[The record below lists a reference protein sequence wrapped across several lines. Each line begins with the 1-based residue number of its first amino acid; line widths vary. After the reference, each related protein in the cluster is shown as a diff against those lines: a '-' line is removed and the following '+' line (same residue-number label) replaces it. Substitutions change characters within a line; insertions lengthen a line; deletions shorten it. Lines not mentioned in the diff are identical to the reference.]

1 METELKR
8 LFLALLVPLALGLA
22 ACDSGQATT
31 TAPATTDNA
40 VSAEQKLLLGT
51 LKLSGSQVITKDQAA
66 RLLPLWESIRDLNQG
81 MAPGGDTDTQVQI
94 DDLASQISS
103 AMTPDQLKA
112 IDAMNISGDTMV
124 SMMRELGFVV
134 GDRQGRLPAGDGGQ
148 APQGAA
154 PGGGQGRGP
163 GGSLLRASRLR
174 AARAGSRPAADKP
187 AARCLP
193 MASGPTGAAAAACSS
208 APSCTTR

>member
-1 METELKR
+1 M
-8 LFLALLVPLALGLA
+8 LALGLA

-40 VSAEQKLLLGT
+40 VSTEQKLLLGT
-51 LKLSGSQVITKDQAA
+51 LKLSGSQAITKDQAA
-66 RLLPLWESIRDLNQG
+66 RLLPLWESIRDLNQA

-94 DDLASQISS
+94 DDMAQQISS

-112 IDAMNISGDTMV
+112 IDGMNITGDTMV

-134 GDRQGRLPAGDGGQ
+134 GDRQGRLPAGEGGQ

-154 PGGGQGRGP
+154 PGGGQGRGQ
-163 GGSLLRASRLR
+163 GGQPPAGGQGRQPPSGGQTGGQMPADGQRPNWGGGRGMFFGTELYDAVIQLLQQ
-174 AARAGSRPAADKP
+174 AAG
-187 AARCLP
+187 
-193 MASGPTGAAAAACSS
+193 
-208 APSCTTR
+208 